1 MKTPFDK
8 LPDGSQAYTYTL
20 TDGVITAEITDYGAT
35 ILRLLVPDREGKLAD
50 VALGFDTIAEYKK
63 STTFFGTVV
72 GRGANRTKNGQF
84 TLNGKQYQLG
94 RNDGPNNLHCGPD
107 FYKDRLWT
115 VEEASENVLRLRLE
129 SPDGDQGF
137 PGNARIRVTYS
148 LCAPMTLRLVYDA
161 ICDKDTVF
169 NLTNH
174 SYFNLAGHEKTDAA
188 VQQLLTIPGR
198 FFNPDDA
205 ENIPTGELRKVDGTP
220 MDFRTPKAIAR
231 DIETDYDP
239 LLLQGGYDHNWEVF
253 CNPCATLSDPASGRT
268 MSVYTDCPGIQFYA
282 GNFLNENGKNG
293 IYYGKRSGVALET
306 QYYPDARYAPAHD
319 ACRAVYQSSGASV
332 ETILRLL
339 ATCYGRCSIG
349 SVQRGIYT

>member
-35 ILRLLVPDREGKLAD
+35 ILRLLVPDREGKLGD

-137 PGNARIRVTYS
+137 PGNATIRVTYTVMDRG
-148 LCAPMTLRLVYDA
+148 LYITYDA
-161 ICDKDTVF
+161 LCDQDTVF

-174 SYFNLAGHEKTDAA
+174 CYFNLAGHDRPEKAMDQVLMLPARHFT
-188 VQQLLTIPGR
+188 
-198 FFNPDDA
+198 PDDA
-205 ENIPTGELRKVDGTP
+205 ENIPTGELRSVEGTP
-220 MDFRTPKAIAR
+220 MDFRTPKAIGR
-231 DIETDYDP
+231 DIGMDYDA
-239 LLLQGGYDHNWEVF
+239 LKLQNGYDHNFEVW
-253 CNPCATLSDPASGRT
+253 CNPCAVLTDPESGRT
-268 MSVYTDCPGIQFYA
+268 MEVITDRCGVQFYS
-282 GNFLNENGKNG
+282 GNFLVGEKGKGGVSYCFRGG
-293 IYYGKRSGVALET
+293 ICLET
-306 QYYPDARYAPAHD
+306 QFYPDAINHPD
-319 ACRAVYQSSGASV
+319 WQQPITRAGQPFHS
-332 ETILRLL
+332 ETAYIFK
-339 ATCYGRCSIG
+339 
-349 SVQRGIYT
+349 

>member
-35 ILRLLVPDREGKLAD
+35 ILRLLVPDREGKLGD

-137 PGNARIRVTYS
+137 PGNATIRVTYTVMDRG
-148 LCAPMTLRLVYDA
+148 LYITYDA
-161 ICDKDTVF
+161 LCDQDTVF

-174 SYFNLAGHEKTDAA
+174 CYFNLAGHDRPEKAMDQVLMLPARHFT
-188 VQQLLTIPGR
+188 
-198 FFNPDDA
+198 PDDA
-205 ENIPTGELRKVDGTP
+205 ENIPPVS
-220 MDFRTPKAIAR
+220 
-231 DIETDYDP
+231 
-239 LLLQGGYDHNWEVF
+239 
-253 CNPCATLSDPASGRT
+253 CAVWRGLPWTSVPPRPSAEISAWT
-268 MSVYTDCPGIQFYA
+268 MM
-282 GNFLNENGKNG
+282 L
-293 IYYGKRSGVALET
+293 
-306 QYYPDARYAPAHD
+306 
-319 ACRAVYQSSGASV
+319 
-332 ETILRLL
+332 
-339 ATCYGRCSIG
+339 
-349 SVQRGIYT
+349 

>member
-137 PGNARIRVTYS
+137 PGNATIRVTYTVKDRG
-148 LCAPMTLRLVYDA
+148 LYITYDA
-161 ICDKDTVF
+161 LCDQDTVF

-174 SYFNLAGHEKTDAA
+174 CYFNLAGHDRPEKAMDQVLMLPARHFT
-188 VQQLLTIPGR
+188 
-198 FFNPDDA
+198 PDDA
-205 ENIPTGELRKVDGTP
+205 ENIPTGELRSVEGTP
-220 MDFRTPKAIAR
+220 MDFRTPKAIGR
-231 DIETDYDP
+231 DIGMDYDA
-239 LLLQGGYDHNWEVF
+239 LKLQNGYDHNFEVW
-253 CNPCATLSDPASGRT
+253 CNPCAVLADPESGRT
-268 MSVYTDCPGIQFYA
+268 MEVITDRCGVQFYS
-282 GNFLNENGKNG
+282 GNFLVGEKGKGGVSYCFRGG
-293 IYYGKRSGVALET
+293 ICLET
-306 QYYPDARYAPAHD
+306 QFYPDAINHPD
-319 ACRAVYQSSGASV
+319 WQQPITRAGQPFHS
-332 ETILRLL
+332 ETAYIFK
-339 ATCYGRCSIG
+339 
-349 SVQRGIYT
+349 